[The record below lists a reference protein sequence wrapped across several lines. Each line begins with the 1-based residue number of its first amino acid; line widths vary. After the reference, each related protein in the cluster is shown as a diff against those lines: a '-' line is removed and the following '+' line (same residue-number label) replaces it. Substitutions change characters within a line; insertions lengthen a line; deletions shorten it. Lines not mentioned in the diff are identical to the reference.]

1 MLLVDILLALAAVAV
16 VVAMFIP
23 PLTRVLLAN
32 ETHRKEPDAD
42 TTDVL

>member
-32 ETHRKEPDAD
+32 ETHHNPRKEAD
-42 TTDVL
+42 GKAE